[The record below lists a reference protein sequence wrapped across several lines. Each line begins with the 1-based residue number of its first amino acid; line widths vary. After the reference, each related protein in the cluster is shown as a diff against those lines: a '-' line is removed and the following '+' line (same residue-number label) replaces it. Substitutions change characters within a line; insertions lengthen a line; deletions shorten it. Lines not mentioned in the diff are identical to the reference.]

1 MTEATESKAKR
12 RTFGEMSTDA
22 RILYNV
28 LEQALVKGGAEQ
40 IAYKD
45 LSKAIGRDVR
55 TVGRG
60 VLWTARRNI
69 ERDHSIVLECV
80 TSEGVR
86 RTTALSGV
94 LSGTTRRIGRLARRN
109 TARVINAAGKA
120 DLSNDERVQ
129 VATEASLLG
138 AIAQFAKPKSRRLIE
153 TKVRENKDAELPT
166 AETLRLF
173 GGNGGAKTT

>member
-1 MTEATESKAKR
+1 MTEEKQPKR

-28 LEQALVKGGAEQ
+28 LEQRIVKGGEEQ
-40 IAYKD
+40 IAYDD
-45 LSKAIGRDVR
+45 LSRAIGRDVR

-60 VLWTARRNI
+60 VLLTARRNI

-80 TSEGVR
+80 TKEGVR

-94 LSGTTRRIGRLARRN
+94 LSGTTRRIGKLARRN
-109 TARVINAAGKA
+109 TARVINAATKA
-120 DLSNDERVQ
+120 DMPNDERVQ
-129 VATEASLLG
+129 VATEASILG

-153 TKVRENKDAELPT
+153 AKVRENKAAELPT

-173 GGNGGAKTT
+173 GGNGGTKTT